1 MSHPHEPPPECD
13 PSIDPE
19 HADAA
24 HPVAAVGQHPSKTD
38 AAFNRP
44 PHLKGQP
51 PAAMQGRQAMMKHTL
66 SPLVIAG
73 ALLLLGACAQPS
85 EERALP
91 EDATT
96 YRAPAAAQETS
107 PLIYDQGGLD
117 EAPENV
123 DEEAYNATAEQCHNY
138 ARGVVL
144 QDRRISHDRDAGRLG
159 QLGSSRTLSL
169 QRSMQ
174 DFGEQGSYERHF
186 TSCMQSRGVSQAQ

>member
-1 MSHPHEPPPECD
+1 
-13 PSIDPE
+13 
-19 HADAA
+19 
-24 HPVAAVGQHPSKTD
+24 
-38 AAFNRP
+38 
-44 PHLKGQP
+44 
-51 PAAMQGRQAMMKHTL
+51 MMKHTF

-96 YRAPAAAQETS
+96 YRVPATAQETS

-123 DEEAYNATAEQCHNY
+123 DEEAYNAAAEQCHNY